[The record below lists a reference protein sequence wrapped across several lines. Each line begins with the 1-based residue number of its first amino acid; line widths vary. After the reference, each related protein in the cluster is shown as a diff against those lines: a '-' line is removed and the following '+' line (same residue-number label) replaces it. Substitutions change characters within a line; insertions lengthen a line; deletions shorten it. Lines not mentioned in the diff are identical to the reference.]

1 MTHKLDIEA
10 RLERSLVNQ
19 VKAPQLGKKF
29 DASVWA
35 RIEAESQTATNPVS
49 IQPSAPRTAN
59 WLMISNAI
67 GVSITVIL
75 VVVFGMQSFTD
86 VSRAVSTIALPTIE
100 VSAATRD
107 QIYQVGGQAIA
118 VVSLVFGLLFTPI
131 GRRLRNALT

>member
-86 VSRAVSTIALPTIE
+86 VSRSVPTIE
-100 VSAATRD
+100 VSAATLD

-131 GRRLRNALT
+131 GRRLRNELT

>member
-1 MTHKLDIEA
+1 MTHSIET

-35 RIEAESQTATNPVS
+35 RIEAESQAATNPVS
-49 IQPSAPRTAN
+49 EPPRASRSTN
-59 WLMISNAI
+59 WLLIWNAI
-67 GVSITVIL
+67 GVSVTVIL

-86 VSRAVSTIALPTIE
+86 VSQSVPTIAVPTIE
-100 VSAATRD
+100 VSAATLD

-131 GRRLRNALT
+131 GRRLRNELT